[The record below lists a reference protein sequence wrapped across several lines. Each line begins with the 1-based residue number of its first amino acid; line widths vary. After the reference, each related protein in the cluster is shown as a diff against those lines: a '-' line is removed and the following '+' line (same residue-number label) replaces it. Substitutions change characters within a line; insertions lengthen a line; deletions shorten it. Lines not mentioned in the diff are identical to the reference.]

1 MWRRS
6 PPVARAAKVA
16 TVVPARTATVVA
28 VAATVAMASA
38 APAATVAVDAKSPP
52 RIKTK
57 LSHPQG
63 WLNLYYRADT
73 ILYYCSRR
81 YRIKSS
87 EMFSIS
93 FLS

>member
-1 MWRRS
+1 M
-6 PPVARAAKVA
+6 VAATVVPAAKVA
-16 TVVPARTATVVA
+16 TMASAA
-28 VAATVAMASA
+28 AAATVAA
-38 APAATVAVDAKSPP
+38 DAKSPH

-63 WLNLYYRADT
+63 WLDLYYKADT

-81 YRIKSS
+81 YRMKSS

>member
-1 MWRRS
+1 M
-6 PPVARAAKVA
+6 VAATVVPAAKVA
-16 TVVPARTATVVA
+16 T
-28 VAATVAMASA
+28 MASA
-38 APAATVAVDAKSPP
+38 AAAATVAVDAKSPP

-63 WLNLYYRADT
+63 WLNLYYKADT

-81 YRIKSS
+81 YRMKSS